1 MYVYVYMH
9 IFTYT
14 YVCTLVCVHV
24 RVHIGAHTCGRAPP
38 SRARATKSNVNG
50 KRTQTHWKLL
60 DQMTCAR
67 ARATNSNVNG
77 AGMQNVMENVTY
89 SHAVDVGIPCT
100 NAHACQMVQRFP
112 MLWGVRP
119 S

>member
-14 YVCTLVCVHV
+14 YVCSLVCVHV

-50 KRTQTHWKLL
+50 KRTQMHWKLL

-77 AGMQNVMENVTY
+77 AGMQNVVENVTY
-89 SHAVDVGIPCT
+89 SDAVDAPLTLLLLYI
-100 NAHACQMVQRFP
+100 RILFY
-112 MLWGVRP
+112 LK
-119 S
+119 